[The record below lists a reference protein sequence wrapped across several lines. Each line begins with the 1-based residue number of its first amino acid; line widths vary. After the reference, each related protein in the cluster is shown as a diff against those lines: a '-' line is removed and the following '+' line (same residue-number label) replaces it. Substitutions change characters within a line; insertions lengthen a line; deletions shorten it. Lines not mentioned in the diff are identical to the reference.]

1 MGKAKIEVLHPNNED
16 YSHDPNGGSLVFV
29 WELDGMRVLFTGDL
43 PLEEENKL
51 MDDLPECG
59 ILKTAHHGSNG
70 STSKAFLE
78 KVNPRVAL
86 ISCGKNNYYG
96 HPGKET
102 ISRLQERGCQILQT
116 DEQGALTVTEK
127 RDGWTAEGFR

>member
-1 MGKAKIEVLHPNNED
+1 ME
-16 YSHDPNGGSLVFV
+16 
-29 WELDGMRVLFTGDL
+29 
-43 PLEEENKL
+43 
-51 MDDLPECG
+51 
-59 ILKTAHHGSNG
+59 
-70 STSKAFLE
+70 
-78 KVNPRVAL
+78 
-86 ISCGKNNYYG
+86 KNNYYG